1 MAELMTKQS
10 FEKLKNKLETLKK
23 KRAKIS
29 KTIGEARE
37 EGDLKENAG
46 YHAAKEEQ
54 GLNEM
59 RIRELESK
67 LGNVTIVDE
76 KDLSKKDRVTL
87 GSVVKIKALKS
98 GEEFE
103 YTLVSA
109 MEADILEYK
118 ISPDSPLGGE
128 LINRKPG
135 ETIEVEAP
143 AGLIKYKI
151 LEIK

>member
-1 MAELMTKQS
+1 MGERLTKKS
-10 FEKLKNKLETLKK
+10 YEKLNKKLESLKK
-23 KRAKIS
+23 KRATIS
-29 KTIGEARE
+29 KAIGEARE

-59 RIRELESK
+59 HIRELETK
-67 LGNVTIVDE
+67 LSDVTIVDE
-76 KDLSKKDRVTL
+76 KDLKKNDMVRL
-87 GSVVKIKALKS
+87 GSTVKIKAVKS
-98 GEEFE
+98 GDEFE

-109 MEADILEYK
+109 METDILEGK

-128 LINRKPG
+128 LVKRKKG
-135 ETIEVEAP
+135 EVIEVEAP

>member
-1 MAELMTKQS
+1 MGERLTKKS
-10 FEKLKNKLETLKK
+10 YEKLKTKLESLKN
-23 KRAKIS
+23 KRAAIS
-29 KTIGEARE
+29 KAIGEARE

-59 RIRELESK
+59 HIRELETK
-67 LGNVTIVDE
+67 LEGVAIIDE
-76 KDLSKKDRVTL
+76 KDMQRKDIVTL
-87 GSVVKIKALKS
+87 GSTVKIKAIKS
-98 GEEFE
+98 GDEFE

-109 MEADILEYK
+109 MEADILESK

-128 LINRKPG
+128 LVKRKKG
-135 ETIEVEAP
+135 EVIEVEAP

>member
-1 MAELMTKQS
+1 MSEHLTKKS
-10 FEKLKNKLETLKK
+10 FEKLKKKLEELKK
-23 KRAKIS
+23 RRPVIS
-29 KTIGEARE
+29 KAIGEARE
-37 EGDLKENAG
+37 HGDLKENSA

-59 RIRELESK
+59 RIRELEAK
-67 LGNVTIVDE
+67 LGDVTIVDE
-76 KDLSKKDRVTL
+76 KDLAKKDIVRL
-87 GSVVKIKALKS
+87 GSTVKIKAIKS

-109 MEADILEYK
+109 MEADILEGK

-128 LINRKPG
+128 LVKRKKG
-135 ETIEVEAP
+135 EVIEVEAP

-151 LEIK
+151 LEII

>member
-10 FEKLKNKLETLKK
+10 FEKLKKKLETLKK

-76 KDLSKKDRVTL
+76 KNLPRKDQITL
-87 GSVVKIKALKS
+87 GSTVKIKELKS
-98 GEEFE
+98 GEEFK

-109 MEADILEYK
+109 MESDVLEYK

-128 LINRKPG
+128 LINRKAG

-151 LEIK
+151 LEIR

>member
-1 MAELMTKQS
+1 MGEHLTKKS
-10 FEKLKNKLETLKK
+10 YEKLKNKLDSLKK
-23 KRAKIS
+23 KRATIS
-29 KTIGEARE
+29 KAIGEARE

-59 RIRELESK
+59 HIRELETK
-67 LGNVTIVDE
+67 LDSATIVKERDV
-76 KDLSKKDRVTL
+76 SKKDMVRL
-87 GSVVKIKALKS
+87 GSTVKIKAIKS

-109 MEADILEYK
+109 MEADILEGK

-128 LINRKPG
+128 LVKRKKG
-135 ETIEVEAP
+135 EVIEVEAP

>member
-1 MAELMTKQS
+1 MSERLTKKS
-10 FEKLKNKLETLKK
+10 FEKLKKKLEELKK
-23 KRAKIS
+23 RRPVIS
-29 KTIGEARE
+29 KAIGEARE
-37 EGDLKENAG
+37 HGDLKENSA

-59 RIRELESK
+59 RVRELEAK
-67 LGNVTIVDE
+67 LSDVTIVDE
-76 KDLSKKDRVTL
+76 KDLAQNDMVRL
-87 GSVVKIKALKS
+87 GSTVKIKAVAS

-109 MEADILEYK
+109 MEADILESK

-128 LINRKPG
+128 LVKRKEG
-135 ETIEVEAP
+135 EVIEVEAP

>member
-1 MAELMTKQS
+1 MAELMTKKS
-10 FEKLKNKLETLKK
+10 FEKLEKKLETLKK
-23 KRAKIS
+23 KRTKIS

-59 RIRELESK
+59 RIRELEGK
-67 LGNVTIVDE
+67 LSRVTIVDE
-76 KDLSKKDRVTL
+76 KDLPKRDRVTL
-87 GSVVKIKALKS
+87 GSIVKIKALKS

-109 MEADILEYK
+109 VEADILEYK

-135 ETIEVEAP
+135 ETIDVEAP

-151 LEIK
+151 LGIK